1 MTLSAAASRR
11 LVHSRDIKLSGYL
24 RADGQIEVEARMR
37 DTKSYSMDNQ
47 DRSLIAAGEPLH
59 DMWIRMTVTADE
71 MEITACEASMD
82 ATPYAVCP
90 QVAPNMDRLVGL
102 KIGKGFL
109 RAAVMRVGGAEGCT
123 HLRELLQPVATV
135 AYQTRYSLQNH
146 EIGGQT
152 KKREAGA
159 AAPNPDIA
167 ANRLNSCYAYAE
179 TSPLMAHLRQEAS

>member
-1 MTLSAAASRR
+1 MTLPAAASRQ

-37 DTKSYSMDNQ
+37 DTKSYSMENQ

-59 DMWIRMTVTADE
+59 DMWIRMTLTAEE
-71 MEITACEASMD
+71 MEITACAASMD

-109 RAAVMRVGGAEGCT
+109 RAAIMRVGGADGCT

-146 EIGGQT
+146 EIGGQ
-152 KKREAGA
+152 KRSDRPASGA
-159 AAPNPDIA
+159 NGQDIE

-179 TSPLMAHLRQEAS
+179 TGALMAHLRQKAS